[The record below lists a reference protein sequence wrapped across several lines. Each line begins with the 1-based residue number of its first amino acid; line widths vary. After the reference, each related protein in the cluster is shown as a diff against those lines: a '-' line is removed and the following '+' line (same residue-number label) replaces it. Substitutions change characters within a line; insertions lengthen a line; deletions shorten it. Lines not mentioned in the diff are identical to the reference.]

1 MFVWR
6 FLVFRANRNIGK
18 AVIKMDDLLYV
29 IPANTPKNKITELLK
44 SHPEIK
50 FVSLVGIDL
59 AGNDTDEKIPMRIF
73 LKDMDEFYAGTAV
86 QTDGSSV
93 VLPGIA
99 TLNNAKVDMPIDPS
113 VNWFVD
119 YNYEHFDD
127 ETERPVGTLRIPAFL
142 IHEGKRVD
150 SRAVLADT
158 LEFVKKELLAL
169 FKKHPKLS
177 GLEHVNGAEVT
188 DIKFTS
194 ATELEFWVKTPLEE
208 ADIAEMSASQVMQEQ
223 YWQRTRG
230 AVRTALEQSVLL
242 VDKYGLKMEMGHKE
256 VGGLKGHINE
266 AGAMSHVCEQLE
278 IDWQFADA
286 LQAADNE
293 LLVRTLV
300 KEVFRENGLEV
311 NFKAKPMIGLAGNG
325 EHTHIGMA
333 AVMKDGSIVN
343 LFAPQEMK
351 KDFLSAVGYGAIMG
365 LLKNYEA
372 INPLVSA
379 TNDSLNRLKPGFE
392 APVCIVTSLGNTP
405 EIPSR
410 NRTILA
416 GLVRDAQNPLATRFE
431 LRACNPYTNTYLV
444 LAAVYS
450 AVLDGVKM
458 AAEHTTKELLAE
470 LSKKPGEKGFY
481 LEKDR
486 AYRSEQDVFEDYT
499 PEERDR
505 MFGAPPA
512 TVWENMENLNN
523 YPEKKAVITA
533 GGALDEKIL
542 NAFVEGALLRWKTEL
557 VSRIIPEN
565 RAIVRN
571 AQEIVSDFV
580 TDQDAYNWT
589 KISGIRSYLAKD
601 SIDEKSLFTLL
612 TNALMGGDYATASG
626 LQVEMYD
633 KIEELKSLYDAY
645 SKNMI

>member
-1 MFVWR
+1 M
-6 FLVFRANRNIGK
+6 
-18 AVIKMDDLLYV
+18 
-29 IPANTPKNKITELLK
+29 
-44 SHPEIK
+44 
-50 FVSLVGIDL
+50 
-59 AGNDTDEKIPMRIF
+59 
-73 LKDMDEFYAGTAV
+73 
-86 QTDGSSV
+86 
-93 VLPGIA
+93 
-99 TLNNAKVDMPIDPS
+99 
-113 VNWFVD
+113 
-119 YNYEHFDD
+119 
-127 ETERPVGTLRIPAFL
+127 
-142 IHEGKRVD
+142 
-150 SRAVLADT
+150 
-158 LEFVKKELLAL
+158 
-169 FKKHPKLS
+169 
-177 GLEHVNGAEVT
+177 NGAEVA

-278 IDWQFADA
+278 IDWQLADA

-333 AVMKDGSIVN
+333 AVMKDGSVVN
-343 LFAPQEMK
+343 LFAPKEMK

-499 PEERDR
+499 AEERDR

-571 AQEIVSDFV
+571 AQEIVSDLV

-589 KISGIRSYLAKD
+589 KISDIRSYLAKD

-633 KIEELKSLYDAY
+633 KVEELKSLYDAY